1 MSVSID
7 DEILKKTTHCRNNF
21 ACLTDEPL
29 GVCGVVRDYH
39 AGIIVTLCGKK
50 GHCHYC
56 ICLNDKEGIC
66 TCPTRVELFRRYK
79 G

>member
-1 MSVSID
+1 MSVFID

-39 AGIIVTLCGKK
+39 RGIIVTLCGKK
-50 GHCHYC
+50 RQCHYC
-56 ICLNDKEGIC
+56 TCLKDKEGIC

-79 G
+79 V

>member
-7 DEILKKTTHCRNNF
+7 DEILKSTTHCRNDF
-21 ACLTDEPL
+21 ACLTGEPL

-39 AGIIVTLCGKK
+39 TGIIVTLCCKK
-50 GHCHYC
+50 ARCHYC
-56 ICLNDKEGIC
+56 IHLNDKEGIC
-66 TCPTRVELFRRYK
+66 TCPTRIKLFRTYK